1 MIPGGIPAGVPPGA
15 DARSAPVA
23 ANAGRAGPSAT
34 PTSLLS
40 TGQAGAWPMLQ
51 AGQTVAALPI
61 RPPGDGAAAAGVPP
75 TALAVRVIALDTLG
89 PTLGPGAVLAS
100 PAAVAAT
107 IVAVGADGRPIIA
120 VAGDGRPII
129 AAGDAL
135 LRLNA
140 ATALPA
146 GARLVIAADA
156 RVHAQAPPRRSPL
169 ASQRESLGASLG
181 AAVEPM
187 SGNGEAGWR
196 RLAGALAA
204 LFAPLATAVQAWRPR
219 AAARPAPVMV
229 ASGEVA
235 RPDGA
240 DRPVDVLAGGGVGP
254 VSLRLVIAYD
264 HEPPAGAGV
273 AARPKGFVLS
283 LRLSRLGRVELDARL
298 DTAARRCDLVVR
310 SETPLPPEARAELR
324 TVFAAAG
331 EVAGLGGVLGFAPVT
346 GSPPATVPAADRVAT
361 AGR

>member
-1 MIPGGIPAGVPPGA
+1 MIPGGIPGGTPAGVPPGA
-15 DARSAPVA
+15 DARPTPVA
-23 ANAGRAGPSAT
+23 ANAGRAGASAT
-34 PTSLLS
+34 PASLPLAS
-40 TGQAGAWPMLQ
+40 LPQMGQAGAWPLLR
-51 AGQTVAALPI
+51 AGESVAALPI
-61 RPPGDGAAAAGVPP
+61 RPPGDGGGAPP
-75 TALAVRVIALDTLG
+75 PLVLRVIAVDALG
-89 PTLGPGAVLAS
+89 SGAAPAS
-100 PAAVAAT
+100 PGTLAAT

-120 VAGDGRPII
+120 VGADGRPII

-156 RVHAQAPPRRSPL
+156 RAATRLLPPASP
-169 ASQRESLGASLG
+169 RASLG
-181 AAVEPM
+181 AAVDAL
-187 SGNGEAGWR
+187 SGDGEAGWR
-196 RLAGALAA
+196 RLAGALCA
-204 LFAPLATAVQAWRPR
+204 LFAPLATAVRAWRPR

-229 ASGEVA
+229 ASAEVA

-240 DRPVDVLAGGGVGP
+240 DRPVDVLAGGGVGA
-254 VSLRLVIAYD
+254 VSLRLVIASD
-264 HEPPAGAGV
+264 DEPPAGAGA

-331 EVAGLGGVLGFAPVT
+331 EVAGLGGVLGFAPVP

>member
-1 MIPGGIPAGVPPGA
+1 MIPGGIPAGVPPGS
-15 DARSAPVA
+15 DARTAPVA
-23 ANAGRAGPSAT
+23 ANAGRAGASAT
-34 PTSLLS
+34 PASLPPTSLPSTSLPSTSLPS
-40 TGQAGAWPMLQ
+40 TGQAGAWPLLQ

-61 RPPGDGAAAAGVPP
+61 RPPGDGAAAAAGAPP

-89 PTLGPGAVLAS
+89 PGAALAS
-100 PAAVAAT
+100 PAAAAAT
-107 IVAVGADGRPIIA
+107 IVAVGA
-120 VAGDGRPII
+120 DGRPII

-156 RVHAQAPPRRSPL
+156 RAATRLLPPASP
-169 ASQRESLGASLG
+169 RASLG

-187 SGNGEAGWR
+187 SGDGEAGWR
-196 RLAGALAA
+196 RLAGALCA

-229 ASGEVA
+229 ASAEVA

-240 DRPVDVLAGGGVGP
+240 DRPVDVLAGGGVGA
-254 VSLRLVIAYD
+254 VSLRLVIASD
-264 HEPPAGAGV
+264 DEPPAGAGA

-331 EVAGLGGVLGFAPVT
+331 EVAGLGGVLGFAPVP